1 MILSQKVILLY
12 DISEVSLVDRS
23 SKEQIRRVFAENIK
37 QLRVERNLTQKQMA
51 DLIEVSVS
59 SVAMWESG
67 DRETDFSTLNII
79 ADKFDVTIDFLLGRA
94 ANLRQNKKLIME
106 DGQVIGYIVLYQTEK
121 KLC

>member
-1 MILSQKVILLY
+1 M
-12 DISEVSLVDRS
+12 SEVSLVDRS
-23 SKEQIRRVFAENIK
+23 SKKPIRRVFAENIK

-79 ADKFDVTIDFLLGRA
+79 ADKFDVTIDCLLGRA
-94 ANLRQNKKLIME
+94 ANLRKNKKLIME
-106 DGQVIGYIVLYQTEK
+106 DGQAIGYIVLYQTEK
-121 KLC
+121 SCVDNQLNT